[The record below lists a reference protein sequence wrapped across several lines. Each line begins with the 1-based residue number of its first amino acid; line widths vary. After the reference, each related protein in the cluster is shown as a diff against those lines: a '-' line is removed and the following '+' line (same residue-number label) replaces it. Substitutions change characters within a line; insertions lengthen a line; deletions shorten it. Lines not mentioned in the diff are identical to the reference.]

1 MTTSQDLD
9 NLEFRIVEEVWNEYE
24 LKDGTKIRGRTYISR
39 IAENKNA
46 QRPPEIKPG
55 AGFADLSIS
64 LEKQFQVFAPKDKKS
79 NPTPIPNLNDLKEDQ
94 KEEVKILTYSEPWN
108 VYEIVKNGTVIR
120 VKLVVSEIHLV
131 KQVYDNFGEP
141 FYLVKNSPVFDFKV
155 PAGKQKFA

>member
-55 AGFADLSIS
+55 AGFADLS
-64 LEKQFQVFAPKDKKS
+64 
-79 NPTPIPNLNDLKEDQ
+79 
-94 KEEVKILTYSEPWN
+94 KIGRAH
-108 VYEIVKNGTVIR
+108 V
-120 VKLVVSEIHLV
+120 
-131 KQVYDNFGEP
+131 
-141 FYLVKNSPVFDFKV
+141 
-155 PAGKQKFA
+155 